1 MASERKL
8 SKKTTKPRKPEQKPP
23 GKRHAGGDKAS
34 AAGLATLQQ
43 QVGNRAVQRLVA
55 QRRDEGVAQTGGKL
69 GEGQPASMEITNRR
83 ASPIGGI
90 E

>member
-1 MASERKL
+1 MASERKV

-55 QRRDEGVAQTGGKL
+55 QRRDEGVAQTGGHL
-69 GEGQPASMEITNRR
+69 GEGMTSRIKRARGGGQPL
-83 ASPIGGI
+83 
-90 E
+90 